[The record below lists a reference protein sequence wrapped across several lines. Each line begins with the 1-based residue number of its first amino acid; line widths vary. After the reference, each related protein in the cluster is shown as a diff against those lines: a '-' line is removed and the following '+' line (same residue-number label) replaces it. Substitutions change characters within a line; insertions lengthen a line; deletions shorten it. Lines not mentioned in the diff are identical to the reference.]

1 VILLF
6 GTTARARL
14 LAIVNFVCG
23 NCHNP
28 AAQRVIESLT
38 KFSLFFIPLFTVS
51 RSYYVECTYCGA
63 TTRIDKAQADN
74 YVAFSVDNPVNPN
87 PAPQAG
93 SIDMGHLYSEPV
105 DDTDRRIGRGD
116 R

>member
-1 VILLF
+1 MILLF

-23 NCHNP
+23 HCHNP
-28 AAQRVIESLT
+28 AAQRVIENAT
-38 KFSLFFIPLFTVS
+38 KFSVFFIPLFTVS
-51 RSYYVECTYCGA
+51 RSYYVECTFCGM

-74 YVAFSVDNPVNPN
+74 YVAFSADAPANPN
-87 PAPQAG
+87 PAPSGG
-93 SIDMGHLYSEPV
+93 SVDMGHLHSEPV
-105 DDTDRRIGRGD
+105 DDPNRRLGKGD